1 MSVQVVRRD
10 ANPTLW
16 LSLQATAWTTSVCST
31 LQRHN
36 AEIFIFLEKELR
48 RLSPSFHIYVSVSDL
63 YIPTI
68 GLPFLLQTVIRFV

>member
-16 LSLQATAWTTSVCST
+16 LSLQASAWTTSVCST
-31 LQRHN
+31 LQRYN
-36 AEIFIFLEKELR
+36 TEIFIFLEKELR
-48 RLSPSFHIYVSVSDL
+48 GHSTNFHIHVSVRDL

-68 GLPFLLQTVIRFV
+68 GLPFLLHTVIRFV